1 MGPGAGGSRVV
12 KSESFRLL
20 RQWWNEPGDYL
31 WVVDF
36 FRLRGFMTALR
47 ASIGLGGVVTA
58 IALVCLQFE
67 NLVQPRALI
76 HVVIIGMTLAS
87 IGWAVYWWWF
97 PWPTAR
103 QAAALFAQAD
113 IGVAIATALHADPLA
128 ALSTTPLF
136 ALPGAFI
143 VFFYGPRANA
153 VHMAFATVTIVS
165 AATLLA
171 VSDLPDAVPLAIS
184 KSLIAL
190 TVTVGIFPFVQ
201 FGFWLVRSN
210 SIESLTDPLT
220 DLANRRGLSNYL
232 SRKVNRLASSL
243 EPLCAFVIDLDGFKN
258 INDEYGH
265 KIGDAVITRT
275 AERIRLAVGQSAFV
289 ARTGGEE
296 FVVVD
301 LLELSAAAAIGEDIR
316 AAIEALDAP
325 KATASI
331 GIAVG
336 AVSDVSEFDAIYA
349 CADEAM
355 YAAKR
360 NGGNRIALGAAV
372 SAADP
377 SRQHNEIPFRPTQ
390 LGVSALGSDPLLS
403 ADGA

>member
-1 MGPGAGGSRVV
+1 VIIGTGGLLMGLA
-12 KSESFRLL
+12 LL
-20 RQWWNEPGDYL
+20 
-31 WVVDF
+31 
-36 FRLRGFMTALR
+36 
-47 ASIGLGGVVTA
+47 
-58 IALVCLQFE
+58 CLLTE
-67 NLVQPRALI
+67 HLVQPRFI
-76 HVVIIGMTLAS
+76 SHFVVAAMAVGAF
-87 IGWAVYWWWF
+87 GWAGFWWF
-97 PWPTAR
+97 FRWPGAR
-103 QAAALFAQAD
+103 KSAVLFALAD
-113 IGVAIATALHADPLA
+113 IAIVVATVLHANPAA

-136 ALPGAFI
+136 AMTGAFI
-143 VFFYGPRANA
+143 VFFFGPRANA
-153 VHMAFATVTIVS
+153 VHIALATATIL
-165 AATLLA
+165 ATAVWLA
-171 VSDLPDAVPLAIS
+171 LSDQPDAVPVAIS
-184 KSLIAL
+184 KAIIAL
-190 TVTVGIFPFVQ
+190 TVTVAIFPFVQ
-201 FGFWLVRSN
+201 FGFWLVRNN

-232 SRKVNRLASSL
+232 SRKVRRQTSPL

-275 AERIRLAVGQSAFV
+275 AERIRLAVGPSAFV

-301 LLELSAAAAIGEDIR
+301 LLELSAAATIGEGIR
-316 AAIEALDAP
+316 AAVEALETP

-336 AVSDVSEFDAIYA
+336 AISDVSEFDAIYA

-360 NGGNRIALGAAV
+360 SGGNRIALGSAVNAA
-372 SAADP
+372 SLNGRQDDIGFRPMQSDDGLLGADP
-377 SRQHNEIPFRPTQ
+377 S
-390 LGVSALGSDPLLS
+390 LS

>member
-1 MGPGAGGSRVV
+1 MV
-12 KSESFRLL
+12 KSESGRLL
-20 RQWWNEPGDYL
+20 RQWWNEPGNYL

-47 ASIGLGGVVTA
+47 ASTGLGGVTTA

-67 NLVQPRALI
+67 NLVQPRALSHALI
-76 HVVIIGMTLAS
+76 FGMTLAS

-103 QAAALFAQAD
+103 QAAALFAFTD

-165 AATLLA
+165 AASWLA
-171 VSDLPDAVPLAIS
+171 VSDHPDAVPLAIS
-184 KSLIAL
+184 KALIAL

-232 SRKVNRLASSL
+232 SRKINRLTSL

-275 AERIRLAVGQSAFV
+275 AERIRLSVGPSAFV

-296 FVVVD
+296 FVVID
-301 LLELSAAAAIGEDIR
+301 LLELSAAATIAEGIR
-316 AAIEALDAP
+316 VAIEALETP
-325 KATASI
+325 RATASI

-336 AVSDVSEFDAIYA
+336 AVSDVSEFDAIHA

-360 NGGNRIALGAAV
+360 SGGNRIALGGATDAAK
-372 SAADP
+372 P
-377 SRQHNEIPFRPTQ
+377 GCRQDEISFRPMQ
-390 LGVSALGSDPLLS
+390 FDASAMGMDPLLS
-403 ADGA
+403 TDGP

>member
-1 MGPGAGGSRVV
+1 V
-12 KSESFRLL
+12 KSESARLL
-20 RQWWNEPGDYL
+20 RQWWDEPGDYL
-31 WVVDF
+31 WVVEF

-47 ASIGLGGVVTA
+47 ASTGAGGVVTA

-67 NLVQPRALI
+67 NLIQPRALSHTLI
-76 HVVIIGMTLAS
+76 MGMTLAS

-97 PWPTAR
+97 SWPTAR

-113 IGVAIATALHADPLA
+113 IGIAIATALHADPLA

-136 ALPGAFI
+136 AMPGAFI

-153 VHMAFATVTIVS
+153 VHIAFATVTIVS
-165 AATLLA
+165 AATWLA

-184 KSLIAL
+184 KALIAL

-201 FGFWLVRSN
+201 FGFWLVRNN

-232 SRKVNRLASSL
+232 SRKVNRQTSPL
-243 EPLCAFVIDLDGFKN
+243 EPLCAFVIDLDGFKS

-275 AERIRLAVGQSAFV
+275 AERIRLAVGPSAFV

-301 LLELSAAAAIGEDIR
+301 LLELSAAAAIGEGIR
-316 AAIEALDAP
+316 AAIEALETP

-336 AVSDVSEFDAIYA
+336 AISDVAEFDAIYA

-360 NGGNRIALGAAV
+360 SGGNRIALGSAVNAA
-372 SAADP
+372 SLGR
-377 SRQHNEIPFRPTQ
+377 RQDDIPLRPMQ
-390 LGVSALGSDPLLS
+390 LGDGVLGTDPLLS

>member
-1 MGPGAGGSRVV
+1 VV
-12 KSESFRLL
+12 KSESGRLL

-31 WVVDF
+31 WVVEF

-47 ASIGLGGVVTA
+47 ASTGAGGVVTA

-67 NLVQPRALI
+67 NLIQPRAFSHTL
-76 HVVIIGMTLAS
+76 IIGMTLAS

-103 QAAALFAQAD
+103 RAAALFAQAD
-113 IGVAIATALHADPLA
+113 VGVAIATALHADPLA

-136 ALPGAFI
+136 AMPGAFI
-143 VFFYGPRANA
+143 VFFYGPRVNLA
-153 VHMAFATVTIVS
+153 HMAFATVTIVA
-165 AATLLA
+165 AATWLA
-171 VSDLPDAVPLAIS
+171 ASDHPDAVPMAIS
-184 KSLIAL
+184 KALIAL

-201 FGFWLVRSN
+201 FGFWLVRNN

-232 SRKVNRLASSL
+232 SRKVNRQTSPL

-258 INDEYGH
+258 INDKYGH

-275 AERIRLAVGQSAFV
+275 AERIRLASGPSAFV

-301 LLELSAAAAIGEDIR
+301 LLKLSAAAAVGEAIR
-316 AAIEALDAP
+316 AAIESLETP

-331 GIAVG
+331 GIAAG
-336 AVSDVSEFDAIYA
+336 AISDVSDFDAIYA

-360 NGGNRIALGAAV
+360 SGGNRIALGAPV
-372 SAADP
+372 NAASF
-377 SRQHNEIPFRPTQ
+377 SRRPDDIPLKPMQ
-390 LGVSALGSDPLLS
+390 LDDGVLGPDPLLS